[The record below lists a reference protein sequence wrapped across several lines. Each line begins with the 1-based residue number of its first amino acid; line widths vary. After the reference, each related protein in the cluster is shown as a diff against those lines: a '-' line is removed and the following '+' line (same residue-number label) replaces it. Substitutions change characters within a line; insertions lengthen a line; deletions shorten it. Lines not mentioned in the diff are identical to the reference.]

1 MTMNRLM
8 AAQARGVVGQV
19 SQFGAP
25 RFGLVASFNPR
36 TYCAKVTIQPENTLT
51 GWLPIL
57 SPWVG
62 AGWGFVAPLPIG
74 VQVLVLPDRNDAQQ
88 GVIAGVIYSD
98 VEPPPS
104 SAAAGEILFRHQSG
118 AFLTLKNDGTVAVNG
133 QIEIDATAPTISITA
148 TVAVNVTAPL
158 IRLGKS
164 AADPLLGLCTSI
176 FKQWADSHVHSNG
189 NNGGNTGAPTT
200 TAAAGALQQPCRRSR

>member
-25 RFGLVASFNPR
+25 RFGLVASFNPQ

-51 GWLPIL
+51 GWLPVL
-57 SPWVG
+57 SSWVG
-62 AGWGFVAPLPIG
+62 VGWGFVAPLPLG

-88 GVIAGVIYSD
+88 GVIAGVLFSD
-98 VEPPPS
+98 VDTPPN

-118 AFLTLKNDGTVAVNG
+118 AFLTLKNDGSVDINAPGGMNITGNVAVTG
-133 QIEIDATAPTISITA
+133 SITA
-148 TVAVNVTAPL
+148 SGDVIGAGISLDNHEHPYTPGTSGSALT
-158 IRLGKS
+158 GK
-164 AADPLLGLCTSI
+164 G
-176 FKQWADSHVHSNG
+176 QG
-189 NNGGNTGAPTT
+189 
-200 TAAAGALQQPCRRSR
+200 